1 MTIDHFGIAALYSN
15 EQARLKRKLQRQGL
29 TASSADDAVQDAF
42 LRLLRFSGADI
53 QNERAYINR
62 VAETVASNTMRG
74 TRRGAAVIDPCAAV
88 DENVADAAP
97 LADARIISQEQLT
110 ALEAAISELPTRC
123 REVLLLHKYEDLS
136 YAEIAA
142 HLGIAKNTVMVH
154 MVKALA
160 RLRACLQEQ

>member
-15 EQARLKRKLQRQGL
+15 EQARLKRKLLRQGL
-29 TASSADDAVQDAF
+29 SASSADDAVQDAF
-42 LRLLRFSGADI
+42 LRLLRFSGAEI
-53 QNERAYINR
+53 HNERAYINR
-62 VAETVASNTMRG
+62 VAETVASNTLRK
-74 TRRGAAVIDPCAAV
+74 TRRGAAVIDPCAEV